1 MAKLPLPPADLA
13 GTVGIRAEEYRQ
25 ITPDTL
31 LWRIHRV
38 RGGLV
43 TPWNQLRHYGPLDA
57 RFEPHPPPPSQHPD
71 RAVWYAA
78 VTPRTAFAEVF
89 QRTRIV
95 PLTDTFHLTA
105 ARLTHPVR
113 LLDITGDPDQG
124 AWATR
129 AGASIALSTGR
140 HDYTSAWAR
149 ELCGQ
154 FPNLD
159 GLTYRAARDGGHAV
173 ALFLPAADA
182 MPRQA
187 VISRAL
193 SDPALTSRIA
203 GICHTI
209 GYRLVSRYRP

>member
-1 MAKLPLPPADLA
+1 MVKLPLPPVDLA
-13 GTVGIRAEEYRQ
+13 GTVGIRVDEYRQ
-25 ITPDTL
+25 VAPDTL

-38 RGGLV
+38 RGGLM

-57 RFEPHPPPPSQHPD
+57 RFEPHPPPPAHYDD

-78 VTPRTAFAEVF
+78 MSPRTAFAEVF
-89 QRTRIV
+89 QRTRTV

-105 ARLTHPVR
+105 ARLTRPVP
-113 LLDITGDPDQG
+113 LLDITGDPDHD

-129 AGASIALSTGR
+129 AGASMALSTGR
-140 HDYTSAWAR
+140 HDYTSAWVR

-154 FPNLD
+154 FPSLH
-159 GLTYRAARDGGHAV
+159 GLAYRAAMDGGLAV

-187 VISRAL
+187 VASRAL
-193 SDPALTSRIA
+193 SDPAMTSRIA

-209 GYRLVSRYRP
+209 GYRLVQHQS